1 VKDEKAAK
9 KLGIEAVIVPAGQSM
24 ESADAAITI
33 SFDKKDA
40 TTECRENLKSYFA
53 YDMRQTLAQA
63 PGAKFARWQPSKLDP
78 AKLSYMSIEIYGAE
92 RNRPAPQPLVIVDTG
107 DGFFSVTI
115 TTRTREDLQL
125 PVYDQFSMGWE

>member
-1 VKDEKAAK
+1 MRSGVCVGVVLGLLAIVLPCERVQGYTPSFSVIVAGHAQSTHSELNFTVPIGWVKDEKAAK

-40 TTECRENLKSYFA
+40 TTEGRENLKSYFA

-63 PGAKFARWQPSKLDP
+63 PGAKFAR
-78 AKLSYMSIEIYGAE
+78 
-92 RNRPAPQPLVIVDTG
+92 
-107 DGFFSVTI
+107 
-115 TTRTREDLQL
+115 
-125 PVYDQFSMGWE
+125 